1 MFLQVNYW
9 TAFTAGF
16 LSFFSPCLLP
26 LVPAYIMY
34 LTGSFEADEL
44 VKKRTKAIIQTLGF
58 ILGFTMVFMIMGVSA
73 SFIGQLFA
81 QNKQLLSKISGVV
94 IVFFGF
100 YMAGFIKFNFMTKD
114 YRKSKARKN
123 VTFLSAIAIGM
134 AFAFGWTPC
143 FGPILGAILAS
154 TAAVSKD
161 VAEGVRLLF
170 VYSMG
175 MAVPFLLTSIFL
187 NFFDSKVA
195 NLTKYSKQLNRIA
208 GLFLITI
215 GLLIFFDKMTL
226 VANWLL
232 KITGSLS

>member
-1 MFLQVNYW
+1 MFLQVSYW

-16 LSFFSPCLLP
+16 LSFFTPCLLP

-44 VKKRTKAIIQTLGF
+44 VKKRTKSIVQTFGF
-58 ILGFTMVFMIMGVSA
+58 IIGFTIVFMIMGISA

-81 QNKQLLSKISGVV
+81 QNKQILSRVSGIV
-94 IVFFGF
+94 IVFFGL
-100 YMAGFIKFNFMTKD
+100 YMAGFIKFGFMTRD
-114 YRKSKARKN
+114 YRKSKSRKN

-161 VAEGVRLLF
+161 VTEGVKLLF
-170 VYSMG
+170 TYSMG

-187 NFFDSKVA
+187 NYFDSKVVY
-195 NLTKYSKQLNRIA
+195 LTKYSKQLNRIA
-208 GLFLITI
+208 GLFLVVI
-215 GLLIFFDKMTL
+215 GLLIFFDKMSRI
-226 VANWLL
+226 ANWLL
-232 KITGSLS
+232 KVTGTFS

>member
-1 MFLQVNYW
+1 
-9 TAFTAGF
+9 
-16 LSFFSPCLLP
+16 
-26 LVPAYIMY
+26 MY

-58 ILGFTMVFMIMGVSA
+58 IIGFTMVFMIMGISA

-81 QNKQLLSKISGVV
+81 QNKQILSKISGIV
-94 IVFFGF
+94 IVFFGL
-100 YMAGFIKFNFMTKD
+100 YMAGFIKLSFMTKD

-154 TAAVSKD
+154 TATVSKD

-187 NFFDSKVA
+187 NFFDSKIT
-195 NLTKYSKQLNRIA
+195 NLTKYAKQLNRIA
-208 GLFLITI
+208 GLFLIAI

-226 VANWLL
+226 IANWLL
-232 KITGSLS
+232 KVTSSFS